1 MSNSRTRRTM
11 ALLAS
16 AALLA
21 SLTAATVAAPA
32 SAKPTCQGQPATIVG
47 TNVGE
52 VIIGTSKNDVIVAR
66 GGHDIVRGGGGND
79 IICGNS
85 GNDKLI
91 GGPGADVLL
100 GQNGRDKLFGSPG
113 RDRLLGGPADDSFNG
128 GTGDDACLQGSGTGP
143 WVNCERPIP
152 EPPTL
157 VIAYSDVN
165 NNQIHD
171 VGDVM
176 IAKIVDTNGD
186 KVISPGDTI
195 KVGKYPTSPTVI
207 TPAGV
212 REAFE
217 DWKVKTHT
225 VASVSSGANER
236 TVTTTTGGT
245 HSWSRT
251 AGSDMDSYYE
261 SNSAGDSAFQDDPVA
276 DNADVVL
283 TELASPSQ
291 PASGL
296 FLLGF
301 GRGDDSFIDVII
313 YA

>member
-1 MSNSRTRRTM
+1 MTDSKTRRTM

-21 SLTAATVAAPA
+21 ALATAIVAAPA
-32 SAKPTCQGQPATIVG
+32 SAKPMCQGQPATIVG
-47 TNVGE
+47 TNMGE
-52 VIIGTSKNDVIVAR
+52 VIIGTKNNDVIVAR

-100 GQNGRDKLFGSPG
+100 GQNGRDQLFGSPG
-113 RDRLLGGPADDSFNG
+113 RDRLLGGPDDDDFNG
-128 GTGDDACLQGSGTGP
+128 GTGDDACLQGSGTGR
-143 WVNCERPIP
+143 WDNCERPTP

-165 NNQIHD
+165 NNQVHD
-171 VGDVM
+171 AGDVM

-195 KVGKYPTSPTVI
+195 KMDRYPTSPAVI
-207 TPAGV
+207 TTAGV

-217 DWKVKTHT
+217 DWRVKTHT
-225 VASVSSGANER
+225 VATVSSNTDER

-245 HSWSRT
+245 HSWFRK
-251 AGSDMDSYYE
+251 GVSDVDLYVE
-261 SNSAGDSAFQDDPVA
+261 SNSSGVSAFDDDPVPGN
-276 DNADVVL
+276 DDWVVAG
-283 TELASPSQ
+283 LASPSQ
-291 PASGL
+291 PTSKL
-296 FLLGF
+296 ELVGF
-301 GRGDDSFIDVII
+301 GNGDDSFIDVLF
-313 YA
+313 YD